1 MADLAAALVM
11 GIALLGLIYWYFRS
25 NNGDRARPRAATA
38 LTQGG
43 PGAQALDE
51 GEGDLEDSTTRPGAA
66 ALRGGAPASESAHA
80 KTAGGH
86 GRTERVSSADWK
98 RSNGP
103 SRCDDDDAFDDDDD
117 DLTLITLAPPEVLQ
131 STIKRASIPS
141 YGGDDDDDDDDDDGH
156 EREEPSAVPIIYD
169 DEAAV
174 DEPTSS
180 SPLLLISAVGQTDP
194 GQKRK
199 KNEDC
204 YLCLDEHYLFAV
216 ADGMGGHAG
225 GDVASRLAVDTIAR
239 AFKDQSFVDSDAES
253 PYPDV
258 PRRGSE
264 LAVAIQQANQAIY
277 ERAHAERSLTGMGTT
292 LVSARFSPNKQR
304 LYIGHVGDSR
314 CYRLRDNELTQL
326 TTDHTMGAAGI
337 TGPMANHL
345 SRAIGISPAVKVD
358 LIIARPHP
366 GDVYLLCS
374 DGLSKMT
381 THEAIRDILL
391 AEPDPE
397 KASQALIEKA
407 NAGGGRDNITV
418 ILVRVSDPK
427 DLARLASRAGASAG
441 ASAG

>member
-1 MADLAAALVM
+1 M

-25 NNGDRARPRAATA
+25 NNGDRARPRAAT
-38 LTQGG
+38 TPSHGG
-43 PGAQALDE
+43 PGAEALDE
-51 GEGDLEDSTTRPGAA
+51 GEADLEGSTGAA
-66 ALRGGAPASESAHA
+66 GPQEGVPAGESSHA
-80 KTAGGH
+80 KTTGGH
-86 GRTERVSSADWK
+86 GRAERVSGADWK
-98 RSNGP
+98 RANGP
-103 SRCDDDDAFDDDDD
+103 ARRDDDDDAFDDDDD

-131 STIKRASIPS
+131 STIKRPSAPS
-141 YGGDDDDDDDDDDGH
+141 YGGDDDDDDDDDEH

-239 AFKDQSFVDSDAES
+239 AFKDPSFLDNDAES

-264 LAVAIQQANQAIY
+264 LAVAIQRANQAIY

-427 DLARLASRAGASAG
+427 DLARLASRAGAGAG
-441 ASAG
+441 ASAGAG

>member
-11 GIALLGLIYWYFRS
+11 GIALVGLIYWYFRS
-25 NNGDRARPRAATA
+25 NNGDRTRPHAKVKGPAQGAAAVPAFADGQVDLDRPSAEADALLPSSGCAPAGGASPRTA
-38 LTQGG
+38 VAHTPAERL
-43 PGAQALDE
+43 PWN
-51 GEGDLEDSTTRPGAA
+51 EDKRPGAPSHDDD
-66 ALRGGAPASESAHA
+66 GASED
-80 KTAGGH
+80 
-86 GRTERVSSADWK
+86 EE
-98 RSNGP
+98 
-103 SRCDDDDAFDDDDD
+103 DD

-131 STIKRASIPS
+131 NAIQRPSTPS
-141 YGGDDDDDDDDDDGH
+141 YGGDDDDEDDDHDN
-156 EREEPSAVPIIYD
+156 EEPSAVPIIYD
-169 DEAAV
+169 DDAAV

-204 YLCLDEHYLFAV
+204 YLCLDEHHLFAV

-225 GDVASRLAVDTIAR
+225 GDIASRLAVDTIAR
-239 AFKDQSFVDSDAES
+239 TFREQSFTES
-253 PYPDV
+253 PYPNV

-264 LAVAIQQANQAIY
+264 LAIAIQRANSAIY
-277 ERAHAERSLTGMGTT
+277 ERAHADRGLAGMGTT
-292 LVSARFSPNKQR
+292 IVSARFSPNKQR

-314 CYRLRDNELTQL
+314 CYRFRDNELTQL

-345 SRAIGISPAVKVD
+345 SRAIGIAPAVKVD

-374 DGLSKMT
+374 DGLSKMA
-381 THEAIRDILL
+381 THEAIRDILIK
-391 AEPDPE
+391 EPDPE

-427 DLARLASRAGASAG
+427 DLARFTSRAS
-441 ASAG
+441 

>member
-1 MADLAAALVM
+1 M

-38 LTQGG
+38 PSQGG
-43 PGAQALDE
+43 PGAHALDE
-51 GEGDLEDSTTRPGAA
+51 GEADLEGSTTGADA
-66 ALRGGAPASESAHA
+66 DGSHDRVRAGESSHA
-80 KTAGGH
+80 KATGGQV
-86 GRTERVSSADWK
+86 RAERISSVDWK
-98 RSNGP
+98 RQNVP
-103 SRCDDDDAFDDDDD
+103 PRRADDDDAFDDDD

-131 STIKRASIPS
+131 SAIKRPSAPS
-141 YGGDDDDDDDDDDGH
+141 YGGDEEDDDDEH

-239 AFKDQSFVDSDAES
+239 AFRDQSFVDGEAERA
-253 PYPDV
+253 YPDV

-264 LAVAIQQANQAIY
+264 LAVAIQRANQAIY

-374 DGLSKMT
+374 DGLSKMA
-381 THEAIRDILL
+381 THEAIRDVLL

-427 DLARLASRAGASAG
+427 DLARLASRAGAG
-441 ASAG
+441 

>member
-1 MADLAAALVM
+1 M

-25 NNGDRARPRAATA
+25 NNGDRARPRAAIA
-38 LTQGG
+38 PSQGG
-43 PGAQALDE
+43 PGAHALDE
-51 GEGDLEDSTTRPGAA
+51 GEADLEGSTTSPGAVGPQDGT
-66 ALRGGAPASESAHA
+66 RVPASESSHA
-80 KTAGGH
+80 KTTGGH
-86 GRTERVSSADWK
+86 GRAERVSSAEWK
-98 RSNGP
+98 RTTGS
-103 SRCDDDDAFDDDDD
+103 SRRDDDDDAFDDDDD

-131 STIKRASIPS
+131 NAIKRPSAPS
-141 YGGDDDDDDDDDDGH
+141 YGGDEEDDDDDDH

-239 AFKDQSFVDSDAES
+239 AFRDPSFVDSDAERA
-253 PYPDV
+253 YPDV

-264 LAVAIQQANQAIY
+264 LAVAIQRANQAIY
-277 ERAHAERSLTGMGTT
+277 DRAHAERSLSGMGTT

-427 DLARLASRAGASAG
+427 DLARLASRAGVG
-441 ASAG
+441 AA

>member
-1 MADLAAALVM
+1 MADLAAALIM
-11 GIALLGLIYWYFRS
+11 GTALVGLIFWYFRA
-25 NNGDRARPRAATA
+25 NNRPRRRAASV
-38 LTQGG
+38 Q
-43 PGAQALDE
+43 PGS
-51 GEGDLEDSTTRPGAA
+51 STTNLSSKNRPAHDEKSAGAGTA
-66 ALRGGAPASESAHA
+66 NGNASTTS
-80 KTAGGH
+80 TSSSH
-86 GRTERVSSADWK
+86 GSK
-98 RSNGP
+98 RSSGQEDRSSWADGNRNSSP
-103 SRCDDDDAFDDDDD
+103 STSERDDDGSDEDD
-117 DLTLITLAPPEVLQ
+117 DLTLITLAPPEVL
-131 STIKRASIPS
+131 RAPMMRPSSPS
-141 YGGDDDDDDDDDDGH
+141 YGEDDEAENEDEEQDH
-156 EREEPSAVPIIYD
+156 EEPSAVPIIYD
-169 DEAAV
+169 DDAAV

-180 SPLLLISAVGQTDP
+180 SPLLLISAVGQTDT
-194 GQKRK
+194 GQRRK

-225 GDVASRLAVDTIAR
+225 GEIASRLAVDTIAR
-239 AFKDQSFVDSDAES
+239 TFKDQSFTES

-264 LAVAIQQANQAIY
+264 LAVAIQKANQAIY
-277 ERAHAERSLTGMGTT
+277 ERAHADRALTGMGTT
-292 LVSARFSPNKQR
+292 IVSARFSPNKQR

-314 CYRLRDNELTQL
+314 CYRLRDRELTQV

-345 SRAIGISPAVKVD
+345 SRAIGIAAAVKVD

-381 THEAIRDILL
+381 TNEAIRDILIS
-391 AEPDPE
+391 EPDPH
-397 KASQALIEKA
+397 KASLALIEMA

-427 DLARLASRAGASAG
+427 DLARFAARAS
-441 ASAG
+441 

>member
-1 MADLAAALVM
+1 M

-25 NNGDRARPRAATA
+25 NNGDRARPRTATA
-38 LTQGG
+38 PSQGG
-43 PGAQALDE
+43 PGAHALDE
-51 GEGDLEDSTTRPGAA
+51 GEADLEGSTTGADA
-66 ALRGGAPASESAHA
+66 VGSHDRGRAGESSHA
-80 KTAGGH
+80 KAAEGQV
-86 GRTERVSSADWK
+86 RAERISSVDWK
-98 RSNGP
+98 RQNVP
-103 SRCDDDDAFDDDDD
+103 PRRDDDDDAFNDDD

-131 STIKRASIPS
+131 SAIKRPSAPS
-141 YGGDDDDDDDDDDGH
+141 YGGDEEDDDDDDDH

-239 AFKDQSFVDSDAES
+239 AFRDQSFVDGEAELA
-253 PYPDV
+253 YPDV

-264 LAVAIQQANQAIY
+264 LAVAIQRANLAIY

-374 DGLSKMT
+374 DGLSKMA

-427 DLARLASRAGASAG
+427 DLARLASRAGAG
-441 ASAG
+441 

>member
-1 MADLAAALVM
+1 MADLAAALIM
-11 GIALLGLIYWYFRS
+11 GTALLGLIYWYFRAS
-25 NNGDRARPRAATA
+25 DDSRPHTPAPAAV
-38 LTQGG
+38 
-43 PGAQALDE
+43 
-51 GEGDLEDSTTRPGAA
+51 
-66 ALRGGAPASESAHA
+66 RGGAATGGLPSVQEDVDEALDRPGSDDEPEVRKPTSVAPVSGEMPVERISASEGS
-80 KTAGGH
+80 
-86 GRTERVSSADWK
+86 R
-98 RSNGP
+98 RSRPMAQRELEEDN
-103 SRCDDDDAFDDDDD
+103 DTDDD
-117 DLTLITLAPPEVLQ
+117 DLTLITLTPPEVFQLPIARP
-131 STIKRASIPS
+131 SSPS
-141 YGGDDDDDDDDDDGH
+141 YGGEEEDEHEEEEDDRD
-156 EREEPSAVPIIYD
+156 REEPSAVPIIYD
-169 DEAAV
+169 DDAAI

-180 SPLLLISAVGQTDP
+180 SPLLLISAVGQTDT
-194 GQKRK
+194 GQRRK

-225 GDVASRLAVDTIAR
+225 GEIASRLAVDTLAR
-239 AFKDQSFVDSDAES
+239 TFKEQSFTES

-264 LAVAIQQANQAIY
+264 LAVAIQRANQAVY
-277 ERAHAERSLTGMGTT
+277 DKAHADRSLTGMGTT
-292 LVSARFSPNKQR
+292 VVSARFSPNKQR

-314 CYRLRDNELTQL
+314 CYRFRDQELTQV

-345 SRAIGISPAVKVD
+345 SRAIGIAPAVKVD

-381 THEAIRDILL
+381 SNEAIREILVS
-391 AEPDPE
+391 EPDPQ
-397 KASQALIEKA
+397 KASRALIEKA

-427 DLARLASRAGASAG
+427 DLARFVSRVH
-441 ASAG
+441 

>member
-1 MADLAAALVM
+1 M

-25 NNGDRARPRAATA
+25 NNGDRARPRAAIA
-38 LTQGG
+38 PSQGG

-51 GEGDLEDSTTRPGAA
+51 GEADLEGSTTGPDAVGSQDGA
-66 ALRGGAPASESAHA
+66 RAPASEVSHA
-80 KTAGGH
+80 KTTGGQ
-86 GRTERVSSADWK
+86 GYAERVSSAEWK
-98 RSNGP
+98 RPNGA
-103 SRCDDDDAFDDDDD
+103 SRRDDDDDAFDDDDD

-131 STIKRASIPS
+131 SAIKRPSAPS
-141 YGGDDDDDDDDDDGH
+141 YGGDEEDDDDDDDH

-264 LAVAIQQANQAIY
+264 LAVAIQRANQAIY

-374 DGLSKMT
+374 DGLSKMA

-407 NAGGGRDNITV
+407 NASGGRDNITV

-427 DLARLASRAGASAG
+427 DLARLASRAGAIAG

>member
-1 MADLAAALVM
+1 M

-25 NNGDRARPRAATA
+25 NNGDRARPRAAT
-38 LTQGG
+38 TPSQGS

-51 GEGDLEDSTTRPGAA
+51 GEADLEDSTTRPGAA
-66 ALRGGAPASESAHA
+66 GTQDSARVPAGESSHA
-80 KTAGGH
+80 KTTGGH
-86 GRTERVSSADWK
+86 GRAERVSGADWK
-98 RSNGP
+98 RPNGP
-103 SRCDDDDAFDDDDD
+103 ARRDDDDDAFDDDDD

-131 STIKRASIPS
+131 STIKRPSAPS
-141 YGGDDDDDDDDDDGH
+141 YGGDDDDDDDDDEH

-239 AFKDQSFVDSDAES
+239 AFKDQSFVDSDADS

-264 LAVAIQQANQAIY
+264 LAVAIQRANQAIY

-418 ILVRVSDPK
+418 ILVRVTDPK
-427 DLARLASRAGASAG
+427 DLARLASRAGVGAGVGAG
-441 ASAG
+441 AG

>member
-25 NNGDRARPRAATA
+25 NNGDRTRPRAAHA
-38 LTQGG
+38 SSQGSA
-43 PGAQALDE
+43 GAHASAE
-51 GEGDLEDSTTRPGAA
+51 GEADLESRPGSISPYDGVRA
-66 ALRGGAPASESAHA
+66 GESAHA
-80 KTAGGH
+80 KLSGGH
-86 GRTERVSSADWK
+86 ERSEPSSGADWK
-98 RSNGP
+98 RQNGAP
-103 SRCDDDDAFDDDDD
+103 RCDDDDAFDEDD

-131 STIKRASIPS
+131 TPIKRPSAPS
-141 YGGDDDDDDDDDDGH
+141 YGGEEEDEDDEDR

-169 DEAAV
+169 DDAAI

-225 GDVASRLAVDTIAR
+225 GDIASRMAVDTIAR
-239 AFKDQSFVDSDAES
+239 AFKEQSFFDADGKM

-264 LAVAIQQANQAIY
+264 LAVAIQRANQAIY
-277 ERAHAERSLTGMGTT
+277 ERAHADRSLAGMGTT

-314 CYRLRDNELTQL
+314 CYRLRDRELTQL

-345 SRAIGISPAVKVD
+345 SRAIGIAPAVKVD

-374 DGLSKMT
+374 DGLSKMA

-391 AEPDPE
+391 SEPDPE

-407 NAGGGRDNITV
+407 NASGGRDNITV

-427 DLARLASRAGASAG
+427 DLARLASRAS
-441 ASAG
+441 

>member
-1 MADLAAALVM
+1 MADLAAALIM
-11 GIALLGLIYWYFRS
+11 GTALLGLIYWYFRAS
-25 NNGDRARPRAATA
+25 DDSRPHTPAPVPGGSATGSLPSARAGDDKGASGTSSGDPP
-38 LTQGG
+38 GG
-43 PGAQALDE
+43 DVRSSSTPVS
-51 GEGDLEDSTTRPGAA
+51 GE
-66 ALRGGAPASESAHA
+66 APL
-80 KTAGGH
+80 GGH
-86 GRTERVSSADWK
+86 NERASWTDGNRRKSAAQH
-98 RSNGP
+98 
-103 SRCDDDDAFDDDDD
+103 DDDDDDINSSDDD
-117 DLTLITLAPPEVLQ
+117 DLTLITLAPPEVLLRPI
-131 STIKRASIPS
+131 SRPSSPS
-141 YGGDDDDDDDDDDGH
+141 YGGEEEDEHEEEDDHD
-156 EREEPSAVPIIYD
+156 REEPSAVPIIYD
-169 DEAAV
+169 DDAAI

-180 SPLLLISAVGQTDP
+180 SPLLLISAVGQTDT
-194 GQKRK
+194 GQRRK

-225 GDVASRLAVDTIAR
+225 GEIASRLAVDTLAR
-239 AFKDQSFVDSDAES
+239 TFKEQSFTES

-264 LAVAIQQANQAIY
+264 LAVAIQRANLAVY
-277 ERAHAERSLTGMGTT
+277 DKAHADRTLTGMGTT
-292 LVSARFSPNKQR
+292 VVSARFSPNKQR

-314 CYRLRDNELTQL
+314 CYRFRDMELTQV

-345 SRAIGISPAVKVD
+345 SRAIGIAPAVKVD

-381 THEAIRDILL
+381 SNEAIREILVS
-391 AEPDPE
+391 EPDPQ
-397 KASQALIEKA
+397 KASRLLIEKA

-427 DLARLASRAGASAG
+427 DLARFASRAS
-441 ASAG
+441 

>member
-1 MADLAAALVM
+1 M

-25 NNGDRARPRAATA
+25 INSDRTRPHAKVKGPSQGTSTVPAFADGQVDLGPSSAEAGAVLPSSNGHAPGGAASQRAAAA
-38 LTQGG
+38 LASSELA
-43 PGAQALDE
+43 PWNE
-51 GEGDLEDSTTRPGAA
+51 GKRPGAP
-66 ALRGGAPASESAHA
+66 LH
-80 KTAGGH
+80 
-86 GRTERVSSADWK
+86 
-98 RSNGP
+98 
-103 SRCDDDDAFDDDDD
+103 DDDGAFDDEDD
-117 DLTLITLAPPEVLQ
+117 DLTLITLAPPEVLRPAI
-131 STIKRASIPS
+131 SRPSAPS
-141 YGGDDDDDDDDDDGH
+141 YGDDDEDDDGQDN
-156 EREEPSAVPIIYD
+156 EEPSAVPIIYD
-169 DEAAV
+169 DDAAV

-204 YLCLDEHYLFAV
+204 YLCLDEHHLFAV

-239 AFKDQSFVDSDAES
+239 TFREQSFTDS

-264 LAVAIQQANQAIY
+264 LAIAIQRANYAIY
-277 ERAHAERSLTGMGTT
+277 ERAHADRGLAGMGTT
-292 LVSARFSPNKQR
+292 IVSARFSPNKQR

-314 CYRLRDNELTQL
+314 CYRFRDSELTQL

-345 SRAIGISPAVKVD
+345 SRAIGIAPAVKVD

-374 DGLSKMT
+374 DGLSKMA
-381 THEAIRDILL
+381 THEAIRDILI

-427 DLARLASRAGASAG
+427 DLARFASRTC
-441 ASAG
+441 

>member
-25 NNGDRARPRAATA
+25 NNGDRARPRAAHA
-38 LTQGG
+38 PSQGG
-43 PGAQALDE
+43 SGAHALAEAEADFE
-51 GEGDLEDSTTRPGAA
+51 SSTSGSGSISPHDG
-66 ALRGGAPASESAHA
+66 LRAPAGESAHA
-80 KTAGGH
+80 NITGGAG
-86 GRTERVSSADWK
+86 RSERISGADW
-98 RSNGP
+98 RRPNGAP
-103 SRCDDDDAFDDDDD
+103 RREDDDGFDDDD

-131 STIKRASIPS
+131 TPIKRPSAPS
-141 YGGDDDDDDDDDDGH
+141 YGGEEEDEDDEDH

-169 DEAAV
+169 DEAAI

-239 AFKDQSFVDSDAES
+239 AFKDQSFVDGDGAS

-264 LAVAIQQANQAIY
+264 LAVAIQRANQAIY
-277 ERAHAERSLTGMGTT
+277 ERAHADRSLSGMGTT

-374 DGLSKMT
+374 DGLSKMA

-391 AEPDPE
+391 SEPDPE

-407 NAGGGRDNITV
+407 NASGGRDNITV

-427 DLARLASRAGASAG
+427 DLARLASRAG
-441 ASAG
+441 

>member
-1 MADLAAALVM
+1 M

-25 NNGDRARPRAATA
+25 NNGDRARPRAATTPA
-38 LTQGG
+38 LGG
-43 PGAQALDE
+43 SGAQALDE
-51 GEGDLEDSTTRPGAA
+51 EEGDLEGSTTTPGAVG
-66 ALRGGAPASESAHA
+66 LQEGAYVHESAHA
-80 KTAGGH
+80 KTSGGH
-86 GRTERVSSADWK
+86 GRAERASGADWK

-103 SRCDDDDAFDDDDD
+103 SRRDDDDDAFDDDDD

-131 STIKRASIPS
+131 STIKRANAPS
-141 YGGDDDDDDDDDDGH
+141 YGGDDDDDDDDDDAH

-239 AFKDQSFVDSDAES
+239 AFKDQSFVDSDEES

-264 LAVAIQQANQAIY
+264 LAVAIQRANQAIY

-427 DLARLASRAGASAG
+427 DLARLASRANAGVGANAG
-441 ASAG
+441 

>member
-1 MADLAAALVM
+1 M

-25 NNGDRARPRAATA
+25 NNGDRTRPRTA
-38 LTQGG
+38 SSPSLGG
-43 PGAQALDE
+43 SGAHALDE
-51 GEGDLEDSTTRPGAA
+51 GEADLEGSTSKLGSAGPHDAA
-66 ALRGGAPASESAHA
+66 RAPAGDGALV
-80 KTAGGH
+80 KPTAGQ
-86 GRTERVSSADWK
+86 GRAERVSGAEWK
-98 RSNGP
+98 RPNAP
-103 SRCDDDDAFDDDDD
+103 PRRDDDDDAFDDDD

-131 STIKRASIPS
+131 GSIKRPSAPS
-141 YGGDDDDDDDDDDGH
+141 YGGDDDDDGEDH

-239 AFKDQSFVDSDAES
+239 AFKDQTFVDSDAES

-264 LAVAIQQANQAIY
+264 LAVAIQRANQAIY
-277 ERAHAERSLTGMGTT
+277 ERAHAERSLSGMGTT

-374 DGLSKMT
+374 DGLSKMA
-381 THEAIRDILL
+381 THEAIRDVLL
-391 AEPDPE
+391 AQPDPE

-427 DLARLASRAGASAG
+427 DLARLTSRAGI
-441 ASAG
+441 